1 MAKGGLTTTLY
12 IISVILAVIMGIGIT
27 MGSAWAT
34 NEWLIFIL
42 VVIGLVVGF
51 YNIKVKETHHFLL
64 GTLTLII
71 ANTVA
76 NLTAIDTL
84 IPKLGTFISATIS
97 NFILVAAAAAV
108 VVSFKA
114 VYELAK

>member
-12 IISVILAVIMGIGIT
+12 VIGVILAVVMGIGAA
-27 MGSAWAT
+27 MGSNWAT
-34 NEWLIFIL
+34 NDWLVFIL
-42 VVIGLVVGF
+42 IVIGLVVGF
-51 YNIKVKETHHFLL
+51 YNVKAKEVHSFLV

-76 NLTAIDTL
+76 NLTALDIL
-84 IPKLGTFISATIS
+84 IPKLGTFVSATIS
-97 NFILVAAAAAV
+97 SFIVVVAAAAV

-114 VYELAK
+114 VYELGK